1 VEDSVVQNSSRRRI
15 PFYLRDEPKPQ
26 HDIRLLRPHTL
37 PLGERF
43 ETLADVH
50 KYSRDSEEK
59 LALSDCREDLR
70 LADDLSEC
78 RTSDRNCGLP
88 SCPICARLFR
98 IWFIGELL
106 RIVRK
111 VGSDQVRIETIL
123 LAQAPYDQ
131 IDSLDIKG
139 YDALLRKRLSRNGL
153 ADAAVIGGYENVY
166 RAQSKSWVL
175 HLNLV
180 IIGGKVDAIK
190 AFEGTFCESE
200 IDRPTMRQTLEDLK
214 RQLSYILKFVSYHR
228 PFAQIGSTK
237 STPVPLNPRE
247 HCALASWTA
256 HWKFQDFMFMFNA
269 RREGARIVAGLWSKL
284 TF

>member
-1 VEDSVVQNSSRRRI
+1 MSKPNRRRT
-15 PFYLRDEPKPQ
+15 PFYLRDEPKPK
-26 HDIRLLRPHTL
+26 HDIRMLRPRSL
-37 PLGERF
+37 PLGQRF
-43 ETLADVH
+43 ETLHDVH
-50 KYSRDSEEK
+50 NYSQDSEKK

-98 IWFIGELL
+98 IWFVGELL
-106 RIVRK
+106 RIIEK
-111 VGSDQVRIETIL
+111 VGSAQVRIETIL
-123 LAQAPYDQ
+123 LDQAPYDQ
-131 IDSLDIKG
+131 IDTLDIKG
-139 YDALLRKRLSRNGL
+139 YDALLRKQLSRNGL
-153 ADAAVIGGYENVY
+153 ADVAIIGGYENVY
-166 RAQSKSWVL
+166 RAQSKSWML

-180 IIGGKVDAIK
+180 IIGGTLDAIK

-214 RQLSYILKFVSYHR
+214 RQLSYILKFVTYHR

-247 HCALASWTA
+247 HCALVSWMA
-256 HWKFQDFMFMFNA
+256 RWRFQDFTFLFNA
-269 RREGARIVAGLWSKL
+269 RREGATIVSRDGSRLA
-284 TF
+284 F